1 MTIYCSCVR
10 EGVDALCQRG
20 RYGRWFGE
28 ERRQG
33 VCVQL
38 SRTIAKE
45 CVCENGKG
53 QEEWSQPTNTALI
66 PNDSDRRS
74 DGEKVLRGHHLPREG
89 HMQIYIMVLL
99 TYC

>member
-1 MTIYCSCVR
+1 
-10 EGVDALCQRG
+10 
-20 RYGRWFGE
+20 
-28 ERRQG
+28 
-33 VCVQL
+33 
-38 SRTIAKE
+38 
-45 CVCENGKG
+45 VCENGKG

-89 HMQIYIMVLL
+89 HMQIYIMALL